1 MFRILLFIVIPF
13 ASFSQTIEQ
22 VVETWKA
29 DKALYNSTFAFCVLD
44 AESGNVLK
52 EYNSHIS
59 VIPASTLKVVT
70 TGAALGTLGRFYRY
84 DTRIYFT
91 GNFDKSTGVLNGD
104 ILIRGSGD
112 PTLNSELF
120 KLKKDTGDVTDR
132 WAEVLKEKGLK
143 ELKGRIIADA
153 SCYEQRI
160 PANWIWGDISN
171 YFGVAPCGLSFN
183 DNLYSIIFESKETG
197 SKAKIIDVKPNY
209 KTITLIHD
217 DDVKAAGKDDDAYV
231 TGDPF
236 GSRKKVKGTI
246 PPNKNALEVKAA
258 LPDPA
263 LLCAEFLETSLNNLG
278 IKTPSNCVNS
288 NYECENPAVVKEK
301 TLMHTHYSPALEK
314 IVYYTNLTSNNLFCE
329 SLLQTMGKGSN
340 YSGIDKAKDYWKN
353 KGLDVSELYMVD
365 GNGLSRANTV
375 TTHFEANVLYKMYHD
390 SVLFKPFY
398 NSLPQAGLSGS
409 MKNMGKGTFIEKNMR
424 AKTGYISRARGYC
437 GYVKTKAGKDLAF
450 SVLFNNYNCTPGEMK
465 QKIELFLVAL
475 ADL

>member
-1 MFRILLFIVIPF
+1 MRFGLILILFPALV
-13 ASFSQTIEQ
+13 FSQTIEQ
-22 VVETWKA
+22 IVDTWKT
-29 DKALYNSTFAFCVLD
+29 DKVLANATFAFCVLD
-44 AESGNVLK
+44 AETGNVVK
-52 EYNSHIS
+52 EYNSHIA

-70 TGAALGTLGRFYRY
+70 TGAALGTLGKFYRY

-91 GNFDKSTGVLNGD
+91 GNFDKTSGVLNGD
-104 ILIRGSGD
+104 IIIRGSGD

-132 WAEVLKEKGLK
+132 WAEVLVQKGLK
-143 ELKGRIIADA
+143 EVKGHIIADA

-183 DNLYSIIFESKETG
+183 DNLYSIVFESKEPG
-197 SKAKIIDVKPNY
+197 SKAKIIDVKPHY
-209 KTITLIHD
+209 KNITLEHE
-217 DDVKAAGKDDDAYV
+217 DDVKAAGKEDDAYV

-236 GSRKKVKGTI
+236 GAKKKVKGTI
-246 PPNKNALEVKAA
+246 PPNKSALEVRAA

-278 IKTPSNCVNS
+278 VKTPSNCATS
-288 NYECENPAVVKEK
+288 SYGCENPEVKKEK
-301 TLMHTHYSPALEK
+301 TLMHSHYSPALEK

-329 SLLQTMGKGSN
+329 TMLQTMGKGST
-340 YSGIDKAKDYWKN
+340 YSGIEKAKDYWKG

-375 TTHFEANVLYKMYHD
+375 TTHFEASLLQKMYHD
-390 SVLFKPFY
+390 SLLYKPFY

-409 MKNMGKGTFIEKNMR
+409 MKNLGKGTFIEKNMH

-437 GYVKTKAGKDLAF
+437 GYVKTKAGKDLTF
-450 SVLFNNYNCTPGEMK
+450 SVLFNNYNCNPSEMK
-465 QKIELFLVAL
+465 QKIEVFLVAL